1 MEPLH
6 DSTQANLNRLKSITD
21 VLNIGLVFIALAVVI
36 VVFVYIGQSTESIR
50 CVVQPHS
57 LIEIILGASGIVA
70 LTVVLGIPLV
80 QVSAFGGIVWL
91 LTKLWMCNPPGA

>member
-6 DSTQANLNRLKSITD
+6 DSTQTNLNRLKSITD
-21 VLNIGLVFIALAVVI
+21 VLNIVLVFTGLAVVI
-36 VVFVYIGQSTESIR
+36 VVFIYIGQSTESIR

-70 LTVVLGIPLV
+70 LTAILSVPLV
-80 QVSAFGGIVWL
+80 QASAFGGIVWL
-91 LTKLWMCNPPGA
+91 LTKLWMCNPLGA